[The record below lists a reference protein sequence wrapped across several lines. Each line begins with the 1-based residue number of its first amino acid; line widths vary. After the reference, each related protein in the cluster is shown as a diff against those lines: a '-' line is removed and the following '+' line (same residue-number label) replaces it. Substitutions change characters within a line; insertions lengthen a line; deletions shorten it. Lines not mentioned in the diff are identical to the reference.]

1 MVDEELKQQVNVPE
15 KVDDSVLSSEQL
27 MQKIEDV
34 KTIGDIK
41 DLTDLFNANIAKNE
55 MLRALKQDELLN
67 VVLKQAADRLEKRPD
82 ELSTKDL
89 IDYMNVFQNN
99 LERVSGVV
107 DRATTR
113 PTIQINQHKDV
124 VINVGDVSRENR
136 ENVIEYIKEFLKS
149 SNKDDII
156 DMTSSN
162 QTIAKGDEDD

>member
-27 MQKIEDV
+27 MQKLEDA
-34 KTIGDIK
+34 KTTGDVK
-41 DLTDLFNANIAKNE
+41 DLTDLFNANIAKIE
-55 MLRALKQDELLN
+55 MLTALEGGRLLDVALKQASE
-67 VVLKQAADRLEKRPD
+67 RLEKRPD

-89 IDYMNVFQNN
+89 IDYMNVFQNS
-99 LERVSGVV
+99 LERASGVV
-107 DRATTR
+107 DRVTTR

-124 VINVGDVSRENR
+124 VINVGDVSRENK